1 MNDLNMS
8 SIEKRKRDS
17 LEKAQ
22 LIGMY
27 LKIRGQSTEN
37 FLLEG
42 KMIAEGCGMLSLW
55 KPENP
60 TAKLHVRLLRI
71 LTLFVL
77 LWIFLQA

>member
-8 SIEKRKRDS
+8 SIEKRKKDS

-42 KMIAEGCGMLSLW
+42 KMIAEGSGMLSL
-55 KPENP
+55 
-60 TAKLHVRLLRI
+60 
-71 LTLFVL
+71 
-77 LWIFLQA
+77 